1 MIAARIFQPSR
12 GTTQSGLGKTHEWI
26 LEFEPATQRTL
37 EPLMGWT
44 SSADTLN
51 QIKLRFATREEAV
64 AYAERNGLS
73 FNIQAPAARHT
84 RPRNY
89 TDRFRPHR
97 NH

>member
-1 MIAARIFQPSR
+1 MTARIFQPSR

-26 LEFEPATQRTL
+26 LEYEPATQRTL

-44 SSADTLN
+44 SAADTLN
-51 QIKLRFATREEAV
+51 QIRLRFATREEAV
-64 AYAERNGLS
+64 AYADSNGIAFS
-73 FNIQAPAARHT
+73 VQEPAIRQV

-89 TDRFRPHR
+89 TDRFRPLR